1 MNNIDMNTIKYSVI
15 VLLEEPSQDF
25 VKYLAI
31 LDSLFSQTGNRFEI
45 LVIANGTEGFFKE
58 KVKELEELS
67 APIKCISFNRMT
79 AAAICLKVAL
89 GQSSGEIVFVT
100 GSYQQIGDD
109 SIRDLLGA
117 INPNGDVGNP
127 WRQDRVDP
135 WLNRLQSKFFNW
147 IVRKITRSEL
157 HDLSCTTRVF
167 RRSVLE
173 DIDFYGGMYRFL
185 PILAARKGYK
195 NVEVKCKHFQ
205 ERGRVGFYGLS
216 DYLSR
221 IIDICTLYFGIRFSR
236 KPLRFFSGVGLIFLT
251 VGLLTF
257 SYVFVQKIF
266 WAYPIGGRPV
276 LLLAILFM
284 VLGAQATSVGL
295 LAEIVA
301 FTHGRQK
308 KEYSVEKQI

>member
-1 MNNIDMNTIKYSVI
+1 MNAIESNTMRYSVI
-15 VLLEEPSQDF
+15 VFLEEHSEDF
-25 VKYLAI
+25 VRYLAI
-31 LDSLFSQTGNRFEI
+31 LDKLFSQTDNQFEFLI
-45 LVIANGTEGFFKE
+45 VANGTEGFFKE
-58 KVKELEELS
+58 KAGELERLGI
-67 APIKCISFNRMT
+67 PIKCIAFNRKT

-100 GSYQQIGDD
+100 GSYQQIADD

-117 INPNGDVGNP
+117 IEAKGDVINP
-127 WRQDRVDP
+127 WRQDRIDP
-135 WLNRLQSKFFNW
+135 WLNRLQSTFFNW
-147 IVRKITRSEL
+147 MVRKMTRSKL
-157 HDLSCTTRVF
+157 HDLSCTSRVF

-185 PILAARKGYK
+185 PILAAKKGYK

-205 ERGRVGFYGLS
+205 ERGKVGFYGFS
-216 DYLSR
+216 DYLTR
-221 IIDICTLYFGIRFSR
+221 LIDICTLYFGIRFSR
-236 KPLRFFSGVGLIFLT
+236 KPLRFFSSVGLIFLI

-284 VLGAQATSVGL
+284 VLGAQAVSVGL